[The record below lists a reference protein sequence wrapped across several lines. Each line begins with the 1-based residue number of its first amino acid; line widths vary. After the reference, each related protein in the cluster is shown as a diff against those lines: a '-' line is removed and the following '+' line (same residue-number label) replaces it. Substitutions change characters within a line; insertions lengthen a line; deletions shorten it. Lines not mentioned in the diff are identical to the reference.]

1 MRASVPTVVPIDE
14 KRTFRHLGASAI
26 QAALKG
32 LAHSCAK
39 IRFDGRGRDVIA
51 GELAAPPHE
60 DQWTVV
66 KHARY
71 CRLLLG
77 GSI

>member
-1 MRASVPTVVPIDE
+1 M
-14 KRTFRHLGASAI
+14 
-26 QAALKG
+26 
-32 LAHSCAK
+32 
-39 IRFDGRGRDVIA
+39 IA